1 MGEIFPQGG
10 IMDYYFEEWCIGG
23 TDRIGKPFDDA
34 TFSLVNEA
42 MERFQNL
49 SNEIDFFTIIF
60 YNLQS
65 FLNTPKIQGIN
76 GKPDLAMINSCF
88 TNFLNSFY
96 TWKCFNK
103 DEFEQ
108 FDALHTQKKDKYIFY
123 QFGDRLRNYVAHNAF
138 AITSSSYDSLREQFY
153 GVINPRELL
162 NRDKWTGKVKDWL
175 QQNEKKS
182 KGIDAYSFAIEFY
195 KVCNELQCELWLSKV
210 KQVRSDLLFI
220 SNLFPDGYYNIYNIC
235 LASQGQAVNVG
246 IGQIIVHFLLK
257 AVQFYPDFV
266 PEYIMGKF

>member
-1 MGEIFPQGG
+1 MCDRPVFKKI
-10 IMDYYFEEWCIGG
+10 IDFEEAKHISKSDFEKIYKRSDVEYGDIIMPMIG
-23 TDRIGKPFDDA
+23 TIGNPVIVQTHRKFA
-34 TFSLVNEA
+34 IKNVALFKTS
-42 MERFQNL
+42 
-49 SNEIDFFTIIF
+49 
-60 YNLQS
+60 
-65 FLNTPKIQGIN
+65 G
-76 GKPDLAMINSCF
+76 DLITA
-88 TNFLNSFY
+88 
-96 TWKCFNK
+96 
-103 DEFEQ
+103 
-108 FDALHTQKKDKYIFY
+108 KYIFY

-138 AITSSSYDSLREQFY
+138 AITSSSYDPLREQFC
-153 GVINPRELL
+153 GVINPCELL

-195 KVCNELQCELWLSKV
+195 KVCNELQCELWLSKL